1 MRILSIQ
8 ATWVPPPKDSRVDR
22 FHLLSEHLEG
32 DILQPVWFD
41 NPESVEQLYG
51 EGAYPV
57 FSRDRFRYHWF
68 LSFRGRAA
76 LRRLRA
82 FWFYV
87 RQGLRIHR
95 EKPYDCIVVY
105 SHMMPALAGVVLK
118 LLTGAKLV
126 VEIMTSPALSY
137 LYEHPRRTFA
147 DRLMRLYSDLSL
159 HLTVL
164 ACDRVRLLYRAQLD
178 DYPLLR
184 KRRASAFHDF
194 VTLSLVPPP
203 QAEHDPL
210 ILFVGA
216 PWFLKGVD
224 VLIRAFQ
231 KVEDEFPGVTL
242 RILGHNPNS
251 PELQAM
257 AAGDPRIE
265 IVRAVENSELLRRLP
280 RARMLVLP
288 SRCEGMGRVLIEAM
302 AAGLPVVGSTAGGIP
317 HWIRDGETGL
327 VFRSGDADELADRLR
342 RLLADPALCERMGQA
357 GARIARSEL
366 DEPAYVRHFTRMVEA
381 AVRGDA

>member
-1 MRILSIQ
+1 M
-8 ATWVPPPKDSRVDR
+8 
-22 FHLLSEHLEG
+22 
-32 DILQPVWFD
+32 
-41 NPESVEQLYG
+41 
-51 EGAYPV
+51 
-57 FSRDRFRYHWF
+57 
-68 LSFRGRAA
+68 
-76 LRRLRA
+76 
-82 FWFYV
+82 
-87 RQGLRIHR
+87 
-95 EKPYDCIVVY
+95 
-105 SHMMPALAGVVLK
+105 
-118 LLTGAKLV
+118 
-126 VEIMTSPALSY
+126 
-137 LYEHPRRTFA
+137 
-147 DRLMRLYSDLSL
+147 
-159 HLTVL
+159 
-164 ACDRVRLLYRAQLD
+164 
-178 DYPLLR
+178 
-184 KRRASAFHDF
+184 
-194 VTLSLVPPP
+194 
-203 QAEHDPL
+203 
-210 ILFVGA
+210 
-216 PWFLKGVD
+216 
-224 VLIRAFQ
+224 
-231 KVEDEFPGVTL
+231 TL